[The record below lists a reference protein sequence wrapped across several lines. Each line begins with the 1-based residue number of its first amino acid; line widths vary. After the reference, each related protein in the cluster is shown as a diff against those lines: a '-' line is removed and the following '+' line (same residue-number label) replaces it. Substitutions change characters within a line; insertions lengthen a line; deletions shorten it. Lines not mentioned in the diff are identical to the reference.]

1 MKWIFN
7 FFNFHS
13 PSEVGQ
19 LSRGCSKQNSDSF
32 FRSIFTPCWLK
43 CLVFFRKMEQR
54 TLVVMAAM
62 GLLNICFGL
71 VDSIQVTFIF
81 FGDLLNIVHIST
93 YFISFIYTY
102 FTYILL
108 IISIYFIYKS
118 MRGILFSGTLL
129 PWRGH
134 KERSHCLSI
143 WTKSVFFFS
152 SEMV

>member
-1 MKWIFN
+1 MKYLF
-7 FFNFHS
+7 
-13 PSEVGQ
+13 
-19 LSRGCSKQNSDSF
+19 
-32 FRSIFTPCWLK
+32 
-43 CLVFFRKMEQR
+43 FFRKMEQR

-108 IISIYFIYKS
+108 IISINFIYKS
-118 MRGILFSGTLL
+118 MRGILFQAPFFPGKATRKGATASQFG
-129 PWRGH
+129 P
-134 KERSHCLSI
+134 SQ
-143 WTKSVFFFS
+143 FFS
-152 SEMV
+152 FLLKWCNSCQSLDPKISFLWLQSLGISSIAVFT